1 MVKDMEGKWT
11 LGRGDTAAF
20 NPREVG
26 DIMLSKGTVSGQYK
40 MVGTCVFMGPCA
52 AFHTVLKC
60 GKTVI
65 SLG

>member
-26 DIMLSKGTVSGQYK
+26 DICCPKG
-40 MVGTCVFMGPCA
+40 
-52 AFHTVLKC
+52 L
-60 GKTVI
+60 
-65 SLG
+65 